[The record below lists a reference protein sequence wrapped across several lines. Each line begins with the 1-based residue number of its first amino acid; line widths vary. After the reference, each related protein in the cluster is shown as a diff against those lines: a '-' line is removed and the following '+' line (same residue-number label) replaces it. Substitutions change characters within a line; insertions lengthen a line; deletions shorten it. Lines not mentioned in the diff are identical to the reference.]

1 MRTHLAGALLYA
13 GVAAVAGFALPSVA
27 DDFTV
32 TTTSDRNNGAC
43 QGGDCSLREAIIA
56 ANLNPGADTITLPAG
71 TFTLSIAGRG
81 EEFADTGDL
90 DITDSVTITGQGR
103 DSTVIDGNGLDRVLH
118 ILPEGDAAIAVTLSD
133 LSVENGTALNH
144 VGGGILVAQRAT
156 ANLTDIDVSNNV
168 ADNPSEAVGQPG
180 ASGQGLGGGIYNA
193 GTLNLTNVGIYDNV
207 ANVNQE
213 AEGALG
219 GGGLYS
225 ASDSQATLLGTVV
238 SRNEATN
245 AYAEFVLGGGIL
257 NQGIMTIEDGTIGG
271 AQEADGNVSHSGAG
285 IANLGGDLVVTE
297 STVRFNRTSTTAVPA
312 DIDSDRAGH
321 SGGGIFAQ
329 NAGNNRGSVVLT
341 MSTVSDNYSDRLGG
355 GILNSG
361 APLTVSLSTINNNE
375 ARFIGGGISN
385 VSSIPAEFT
394 NSTIYGNTAESRG
407 GGLYTSSVIGL
418 ASVTLAANGAA
429 EGAQLFV
436 QDGSTGNSG
445 TAEPQVN
452 ITSTI
457 IAHQSPGSS
466 ADTNCG
472 GDTQFIVSQEFNIDS
487 GESCGLESADGF
499 SDKSNTNPLLDEN
512 GLLDNGGPTR
522 TVALQP
528 GSPAAEH
535 RESDGCPAIDQRG
548 YRRQQLCDT
557 GAYELNATVASFN
570 NYDLK
575 TLILEPAGGDP
586 AQLNVQ
592 FVYTVVVSNL
602 LAEAAT
608 GVTIVMTLPG
618 TNEGISDE
626 VFVQLVSGDGSCT
639 HTSTTTETRVQCNL
653 QTVSGRSSKR
663 IGVTVTPTE
672 VGVLSVTAISQ
683 GEDADGEAFRGNNS
697 ASEETT
703 VTSDTG
709 VIFASTGS
717 GGGGVDPMLGSL
729 LVAWAWRRRASRCEL
744 SRNRC

>member
-1 MRTHLAGALLYA
+1 M
-13 GVAAVAGFALPSVA
+13 AGFTAPSMA
-27 DDFTV
+27 DDFAV

-56 ANLNPGADTITLPAG
+56 ANLNPGADTISLPAG

-90 DITDSVTITGQGR
+90 DITDSLTITGQGR
-103 DSTVIDGNGLDRVLH
+103 DSTLIDGNGIDRVLH
-118 ILPEGDAAIAVTLSD
+118 ILPESESAITVTISNLA
-133 LSVENGTALNH
+133 VENGTALNH

-156 ANLTDIDVSNNV
+156 VTLTGVDVANNV
-168 ADNPSEAVGQPG
+168 ADNPSQGVGEPG
-180 ASGQGLGGGIYNA
+180 AGGQGLGGGIYNA
-193 GTLNLTNVGIYDNV
+193 GTLNLTDVGIYDNV

-225 ASDSQATLLGTVV
+225 ASDSQATLSATVV

-257 NQGIMTIEDGTIGG
+257 NQGIMTIENGTIGG
-271 AQEADGNVSHSGAG
+271 DEDADGNQSHSGAG
-285 IANLGGDLVVTE
+285 IANLGGDLVITE
-297 STVRFNRTSTTAVPA
+297 STVRFNRTTTTPVPA

-385 VSSIPAEFT
+385 VSSIPAELT
-394 NSTIYGNTAESRG
+394 NSTIYGNIAESKG
-407 GGLYTSSVIGL
+407 GGLYTSSVISL
-418 ASVTLAANGAA
+418 ANVTLAANEAT

-436 QDGSTGNSG
+436 QDSSSGNSG

-457 IAHQSPGSS
+457 ITHQSPGSS

-472 GDTQFIVSQEFNIDS
+472 GSTQFIVSQEFNIDS

-499 SDKSNTNPLLDEN
+499 SDKSNTNPLLDDN

-535 RESDGCPAIDQRG
+535 RELDGCPSIDQRG
-548 YRRQQLCDT
+548 YRRQRLCDT
-557 GAYELNATVASFN
+557 GAYELDATVASFN

-602 LAEAAT
+602 LGEAAT
-608 GVTIVMTLPG
+608 GVTMVMTLPG

-626 VFVQLVSGDGSCT
+626 VFVQMVSGDGSCT
-639 HTSTTTETRVQCNL
+639 QVSTATETRVQCDL
-653 QTVSGRSSKR
+653 QTVAGRSSKR

-683 GEDADGEAFRGNNS
+683 GEDTDGEAFRGNNS

-717 GGGGVDPMLGSL
+717 GGGTTDPWLASL
-729 LVAWAWRRRASRCEL
+729 LVAWAWRRRAF
-744 SRNRC
+744 